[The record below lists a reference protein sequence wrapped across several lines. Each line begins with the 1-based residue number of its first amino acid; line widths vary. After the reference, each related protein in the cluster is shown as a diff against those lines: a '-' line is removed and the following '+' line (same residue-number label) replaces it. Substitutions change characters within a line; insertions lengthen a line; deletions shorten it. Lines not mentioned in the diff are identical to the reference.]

1 MACPEAVLNHS
12 CRHCNLNARQRPNR
26 RPYLFGSLPI
36 AGPGEMWYDTPM
48 QGKPAQGAMSTPL
61 LTTKLYM
68 PPVGPRLVPRPHL
81 IQQLEEGLHLGRRLT
96 LISAPAGF
104 GKTTLL
110 SDWLRQAQRPAA
122 WLSLDEGDN
131 DPTRFLT
138 YLIAA
143 LQEIDPAIGLSA
155 QATLQAA
162 HPLPM
167 ESLLITM
174 INDIVAT
181 SEPFILVLDDYHMI
195 ETSSVHKAV
204 SFLLDHLPPF
214 EQGMHLVIATRA
226 DPPLPL
232 ARLRGRGLLTELHAA
247 DLRFTPS
254 EAGAYLNEK
263 MALNL
268 SPEHVAALEQRTEG
282 WIVGLQLAALA
293 LQGTLSLQ
301 GHENVGSF
309 VQAFSGSQR
318 YVLDY
323 LTEEVLIR
331 QPEEIQEFLLQTSI
345 LDRLTGSLC
354 DAVRLGPAET
364 PSTSTGT
371 AVRLGPAEMPRTS
384 TGTAVTR
391 GVASQKVLEALEASN
406 LFLVRLDEQ
415 GYWYRYHHLFADLL
429 RQRLRRGRPDLVTRL
444 HRRASEWYQANEWYP
459 DAVHHSLAAGDE
471 ERAAELIGQKGWA
484 MLVRGEMRELLG
496 WLNSLPQ
503 DLVSS
508 RPQLGMI
515 HAWALALTGQWNE
528 VEQSL
533 AQIGDGHVPGEMAAL
548 QAYVASVQGDVPR
561 TIALCEQASEALP
574 ERKWF
579 SRSFV
584 ALSLGIA
591 YFAGGQPRAARK
603 ALSEAIELCR
613 TSGLTYMMQGT
624 MIELG
629 LVQQTAGSLQ
639 EAAQTCRRAL
649 ELAPG
654 QDVRPVPNVGR
665 AYVCLAKVHYEW
677 NNLERA
683 LQYATKGI
691 ELTELGGF
699 TSAQLFGYAWLA
711 EVCLARGDMKAAS
724 QALDKADRLIQRH
737 RYAGLSGTL
746 TNLRVRSWLR
756 SGDLTAA
763 SSWLQEHPPG
773 VGDAPDYPQE
783 IEQITAARV
792 LLGLNQPARALE
804 LLRPLQDL
812 ADEAGR
818 MWSLIGILVLQGLAF
833 QAQGDDGRALSALK
847 HAMSLAE
854 PEGFMRTFV
863 DEGEPMA
870 RLLRRALSER
880 TTRDYAGRLLA
891 AFGESAPEPSP
902 VAQSLVEPL
911 TERELEVL
919 RLIAG
924 GLSNREIAQELVVA
938 VSTVKSHVNHIY
950 GKLDVKNRIQ
960 AIARARTLELL

>member
-1 MACPEAVLNHS
+1 
-12 CRHCNLNARQRPNR
+12 
-26 RPYLFGSLPI
+26 
-36 AGPGEMWYDTPM
+36 MWYDTPM
-48 QGKPAQGAMSTPL
+48 PGKPASEATSTPL
-61 LTTKLYM
+61 LTTKLYR
-68 PPVGPRLVPRPHL
+68 PPVGPKWVLRPRLIRH
-81 IQQLEEGLHLGRRLT
+81 LEEGLHLGHRMT
-96 LISAPAGF
+96 VISAPAGF

-110 SDWLRQAQRPAA
+110 SEWLRQADRPVA
-122 WLSLDEGDN
+122 WLSLDVGDN

-143 LQEIDPAIGLSA
+143 LQTIDPAIGLSA

-167 ESLLITM
+167 EPLLTSL
-174 INDIVAT
+174 INDIVT
-181 SEPFILVLDDYHMI
+181 TTKPFILVLDDYHVI
-195 ETSSVHKAV
+195 ETSAIHQAV
-204 SFLLDHLPPF
+204 SFLLDHMPPL
-214 EQGMHLVIATRA
+214 EHGMHLVFATRA
-226 DPPLPL
+226 DPALPL
-232 ARLRGRGLLTELHAA
+232 ARLRGRGQLTELHAA
-247 DLRFTPS
+247 DLRFTSS
-254 EAGAYLNEK
+254 ETAAYFNET
-263 MALNL
+263 MALHL
-268 SPEHVAALEQRTEG
+268 SAEHVAALEQRTEG
-282 WIVGLQLAALA
+282 WIVGMQLAAI
-293 LQGTLSLQ
+293 SLQ
-301 GHENVGSF
+301 GHENVADF
-309 VQAFSGSQR
+309 IRAFSGSQR

-331 QPEEIQEFLLQTSI
+331 QPQEIQEFLLQTSI
-345 LDRLTGSLC
+345 LDRLNGSLC
-354 DAVRLGPAET
+354 DAVRFGTAET
-364 PSTSTGT
+364 PSSTH
-371 AVRLGPAEMPRTS
+371 
-384 TGTAVTR
+384 GTAVTR

-406 LFLVRLDEQ
+406 LFLVPLDEERR
-415 GYWYRYHHLFADLL
+415 WYRYHRLFADILC
-429 RQRLRRGRPDLVTRL
+429 QRLKLEKVDLVAEL
-444 HRRASEWYQANEWYP
+444 HRRASEWYHANEWYH

-503 DLVSS
+503 DLVRS

-561 TIALCEQASEALP
+561 TIALCKQASEALP

-591 YFAGGQPRAARK
+591 YFAGGQPRAASK

-629 LVQQTAGSLQ
+629 LVQQTAGSLH

-677 NNLERA
+677 DNLDRA

-711 EVCLARGDMKAAS
+711 EVCMARGDMKAAS
-724 QALDKADRLIQRH
+724 QALEKADCLIQQH
-737 RYAGLSGTL
+737 DYAALSGTL
-746 TNLRVRSWLR
+746 TALRVWSWLR

-763 SSWLQEHPPG
+763 SLWLQEHPPSA
-773 VGDAPDYPQE
+773 GDVPDYPQE
-783 IEQITAARV
+783 LEQLTAARV

-804 LLRPLQDL
+804 MLCRVQDL
-812 ADEAGR
+812 AEEAGR
-818 MWSLIGILVLQGLAF
+818 MWSLIRILVLQARAF
-833 QAQGDDGRALSALK
+833 LLQGDWDQALSALER
-847 HAMSLAE
+847 ALCLAE
-854 PEGFMRTFV
+854 PEGYVRTFV
-863 DEGEPMA
+863 DEGEAMA
-870 RLLRRALSER
+870 RLLRRAL
-880 TTRDYAGRLLA
+880 TKGIAPDYVRRLLA
-891 AFGESAPEPSP
+891 AIGESVPAPSP
-902 VAQSLVEPL
+902 VAQVLVEPL

-924 GLSNREIAQELVVA
+924 GLSNREIASELVVA
-938 VSTVKSHVNHIY
+938 VSTVKSHINHIY
-950 GKLDVKNRIQ
+950 GKLDVKNRVQ